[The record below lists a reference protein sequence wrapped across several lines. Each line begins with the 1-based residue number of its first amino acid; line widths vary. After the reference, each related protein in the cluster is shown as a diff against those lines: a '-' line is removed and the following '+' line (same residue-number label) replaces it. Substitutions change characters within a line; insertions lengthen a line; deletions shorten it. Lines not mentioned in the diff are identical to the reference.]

1 MTRIPKE
8 MFGDKL
14 TVFGIQSYV
23 KDFLIERFNETFFN
37 VPLEEA
43 MAEYEMIIG
52 DTFPLEY
59 VNTGKFEALH
69 KLGYL
74 PVEIGCLAE
83 AIHNT
88 NKWDLVL
95 FLEPTVEFVQDGTR
109 SEEIASNRLLYSNK
123 IKEILDKYSVNYITI
138 NGDYT
143 ERFNESKRIIKDKLG
158 VDTKW

>member
-8 MFGDKL
+8 MLGDKL
-14 TVFGIQSYV
+14 VVFGIQSYV

-123 IKEILDKYSVNYITI
+123 IKEILDKYNVNYITI